1 MPGEVCGMRS
11 RKPKPEPTEM
21 LPHHHP
27 LLLSDGEIHFLWW
40 FIQGSIMSPST
51 REQLWNGWGMC
62 ERHAW
67 GFISVEAAFREGY
80 LHGPAIL
87 YEDLMNRARGAF
99 VVRGPM
105 QARRSMRNI
114 RSRGPCLMCDME
126 YGPHSKGSIE
136 AERVRKG
143 RDLSELRALARKT
156 SPYWQKGVCGRC
168 AGNDSAQRCRRHLR
182 QEISRGVITDLSPHA
197 ALVDD
202 IAKHIKIYARS
213 FCHGY
218 HGTETDEDMAAL
230 ISAVGW
236 CSGWETFLS
245 IVK

>member
-1 MPGEVCGMRS
+1 MRGRKLKPQPMEMP
-11 RKPKPEPTEM
+11 
-21 LPHHHP
+21 PHEDP
-27 LLLSDGEIHFLWW
+27 LTLSAGEIHFLWW

-51 REQLWNGWGMC
+51 REQLWDGWGMC

-87 YEDLMNRARGAF
+87 YEDLMNRAR
-99 VVRGPM
+99 VVFIIRGPV
-105 QARRSMRNI
+105 QTRRIVRKLHAK
-114 RSRGPCLMCDME
+114 GPCLMCDMD
-126 YGPHSKGSIE
+126 YGPKSKGSIE
-136 AERVRKG
+136 AERVQKG
-143 RDLSELRALARKT
+143 RDLSELQALARKT
-156 SPYWQKGVCGRC
+156 APYWKRAVCGRC
-168 AGNDSAQRCRRHLR
+168 AGTDSSRRCRSHLV
-182 QEISRGVITDLSPHA
+182 QDISRGRITDLSPHA

-218 HGTETDEDMAAL
+218 HGIQTVEDEAAL

-236 CSGWETFLS
+236 CTGWKTLLS
-245 IVK
+245 IMK

>member
-1 MPGEVCGMRS
+1 MEMP
-11 RKPKPEPTEM
+11 
-21 LPHHHP
+21 PHEDP
-27 LLLSDGEIHFLWW
+27 LTLSAGEIHFLWW

-51 REQLWNGWGMC
+51 REQLWDGWGMC

-80 LHGPAIL
+80 LHGPAVL
-87 YEDLMNRARGAF
+87 YEDLMNRARAAF
-99 VVRGPM
+99 DIRGPM

-114 RSRGPCLMCDME
+114 RARGPCLMCDME

-136 AERVRKG
+136 TARVQEG
-143 RDLSELRALARKT
+143 RDLSELRALALKT
-156 SPYWQKGVCGRC
+156 ASYWQKALCGRC
-168 AGNDSAQRCRRHLR
+168 AGKDSPQRCRRHLIAD
-182 QEISRGVITDLSPHA
+182 ISRGRISDLSPQT
-197 ALVDD
+197 ALVDY

-218 HGTETDEDMAAL
+218 HGTQTDEDMAAL

-236 CSGWETFLS
+236 CTGWKTFLS
-245 IVK
+245 IMK